1 MAVDT
6 KFAMPVL
13 TEGKPYD
20 RFKTELALWKSVT
33 SVPVSKIGPMIVL
46 ALPENHS
53 SKIKDKVLENIAL
66 DSLKCD
72 AGYEN
77 LIKFMDTVLAKD
89 SLTDVFDK
97 YADFEKYA
105 RTHETVGEFIEEFD
119 LKFKRLQK
127 FNITLP
133 SEILAFKLLIQA
145 NITQEE
151 LMLVK
156 SGMDYTKKNTLYEQT
171 KESLK
176 KFKSSFEPLSMS
188 STPSFNAQSSGF
200 DIKTESVNMTH
211 GGRSRVNT
219 SSGAYAR
226 GVGQRNFRTGNRYS
240 TSRGAFSKD
249 SRPVN
254 PIGPDGRSML
264 CKACGSYRHLI
275 KDCPDSWENQR
286 GAFFT
291 DYNDVY
297 FTKSEE
303 GCFLTNSVFTTD
315 ALNCAV
321 LDSACSSTVC
331 GKEWFEH
338 YMNSLE
344 PEEKN
349 KVKKV
354 NSGKVFKFGGGEKLM
369 SMGCYEIPAC
379 IVGKQVM
386 LITDVIDSDIP
397 LLLSKSDM
405 KRTQMC
411 LDLKNDTAEIM
422 GKTATLNC
430 TNAGHYCIPILK
442 EEMPVFAVDL
452 KTISEKE
459 RKKELNKLHCVFG
472 HPSAMKL
479 VDLLKDAQIWDNK
492 FSTVLDQI
500 VEECETCQR
509 FRKTPTRSKVALPMS
524 HSFNDLVCL
533 DLKSWN
539 GAYILHMI
547 DMWSR
552 YSMSIFIKN
561 KEPKT
566 IVDVIMRRWIG
577 TFGLMQGLL
586 SDNGGEFNC
595 DETREVASILG
606 VKLFTT
612 AGYSPH
618 QNGLCERVHGVVD
631 LILSKLK
638 MDNPKVDINVLLGW
652 ANMAKNSLHT
662 HHGFSS
668 HQLVFGTNP
677 NLPNLLTA
685 NPPAL
690 EGQTMSKIFAEH
702 LNTLHSAREA
712 FIKSEADERL
722 RRALR
727 KKITTIEQNYDK
739 GDSVLYKKEGKT
751 MWLGPA
757 TVVAQD
763 GKVIF
768 VRHGGNLI
776 RLPPNRIQKFIRQ
789 DTRLDQM
796 PEGDVIQQETNGIDN
811 NETSNGAS
819 NSETNYEDMEHEEV
833 IDDTPAGDN
842 VEAGVVVPRRS
853 LRILNKER
861 NWDVHDHDV
870 FAVHVPSSQ
879 QSDEEII
886 QAKHEELKKLQ
897 SFDVYEEID
906 YHDQSCISTRWVVVR
921 KGNVVKARLVARG
934 FQENEEMRVDS
945 PTVGKSVSRIC
956 LTIAASNSWKIKTVD
971 IKSAFLQSDN
981 LERDVFITPPKEA
994 ETPGKIWKLKKCLY
1008 GLSDASRQFFIS
1020 LSSELKRLGLEQSK
1034 LDHTLY
1040 MYFEN
1045 KVLGGMILTHVDD
1058 FLYCG
1063 ADDFEKKVMI
1073 PLSKRF
1079 AVGSKD
1085 EKDFKY
1091 IGLHIIQEDNFDI
1104 FVDQNDYSESIITQS
1119 VVKNKNIDLTSE
1131 EYTKFRA
1138 LVGALQWLVNGSRPD
1153 LAFDTLIHSCKM
1165 KKATQEDLHLIAKT
1179 VKRAKERVSNKYTKL
1194 GECAQWKLLVFT
1206 DASFANMPDG
1216 VSSCFG
1222 YVVLLVGENGK
1233 CCVISWKANKIKR
1246 VCRSTLASE
1255 TMALVEGL
1263 EECLYLKSL
1272 LIEIGVFHKNSEI
1285 IAYVDNLGLQTALY
1299 STKLVD
1305 DKQTR
1310 IDVAAIQQMLSTN
1323 RVSQVLWCPTQK
1335 QLANVLTKRGASSKL
1350 ILDVFASGRLN

>member
-1 MAVDT
+1 MAGDT
-6 KFAMPVL
+6 KFSMPVL
-13 TEGKPYD
+13 TEEKSYD
-20 RFKTELALWKSVT
+20 RFKNELALWKSVT
-33 SVPVSKIGPMIVL
+33 TIPAKKIGPMIVL

-53 SKIKDKVLENIAL
+53 SKIKDKVLENIDL
-66 DSLKCD
+66 DTLRCD
-72 AGYEN
+72 LGYEN
-77 LIKFMDTVLAKD
+77 LITFMDTVLAKD

-97 YADFEKYA
+97 YVEFEKYA

-119 LKFKRLQK
+119 LKLKRLNK

-156 SGMDYTKKNTLYEQT
+156 SGMNYKEKDTLYEQT
-171 KESLK
+171 KTSLK
-176 KFKSSFEPLSMS
+176 KFKSQGNFEPFS
-188 STPSFNAQSSGF
+188 STPSFNVPSAGF
-200 DIKTESVNMTH
+200 GIKTESVNIT
-211 GGRSRVNT
+211 RRVNNNN
-219 SSGAYAR
+219 SGAYTR
-226 GVGQRNFRTGNRYS
+226 GLGQRNFRGGNRFS
-240 TSRGAFSKD
+240 TSRGAFNKD

-254 PIGPDGRSML
+254 PVGSDGKSLL
-264 CKACGSYRHLI
+264 CKACGSYRHLL
-275 KDCPDSWENQR
+275 KDCPDSWENQK
-286 GAFFT
+286 GAFYT
-291 DYNDVY
+291 DYEDVKY
-297 FTKSEE
+297 TEGEE
-303 GCFLTNSVFTTD
+303 GCFLTNNVFTTE
-315 ALNCAV
+315 ALGCVV

-331 GKEWFEH
+331 GKEWFDH
-338 YMNSLE
+338 YLNSLE
-344 PEEKN
+344 PEDKS
-349 KVKKV
+349 KVRTM
-354 NSGKVFKFGGGEKLM
+354 NSGKIFRFGGGEKLM
-369 SMGCYEIPAC
+369 SIGCYEIPAC
-379 IVGKQVM
+379 IVGNQVM
-386 LITDVIDSDIP
+386 IMTDVIDSDIP

-405 KRTQMC
+405 KRMQMC
-411 LDLKNDTAEIM
+411 LDLKNDTAQIM
-422 GKTATLNC
+422 GKTAILNC
-430 TNAGHYCIPILK
+430 TSAGHYCIPILR
-442 EEMPVFAVDL
+442 EEVPVFTVDL
-452 KTISEKE
+452 NDISDKE
-459 RKKELNKLHCVFG
+459 RKKELVKLHRVFG
-472 HPSAMKL
+472 HPSAVKI
-479 VDLLKDAQIWDNK
+479 VDLLKDAQIWK
-492 FSTVLDQI
+492 PEFSAVLDQI

-509 FRKTPTRSKVALPMS
+509 FRKTPSRSKVALPMS

-552 YSMSIFIKN
+552 YSMSTFIKN
-561 KEPKT
+561 KEPNT
-566 IVDVIMRRWIG
+566 VIDVIMKRWIG

-586 SDNGGEFNC
+586 NDNGGEFSC

-690 EGQTMSKIFAEH
+690 EGETMSKIFAEH

-712 FIKSEADERL
+712 FIKSEADERI

-727 KKITTIEQNYDK
+727 KKITALEQNYHK
-739 GDSVLYKKEGKT
+739 GDTVLYKKEGKT

-757 TVVAQD
+757 IVVAQD

-789 DTRLDQM
+789 DTRLDHI
-796 PEGDVIQQETNGIDN
+796 PEGDIVQQETN
-811 NETSNGAS
+811 NGGVL
-819 NSETNYEDMEHEEV
+819 NCDKTNIENMKHI
-833 IDDTPAGDN
+833 IDDTSSGDN
-842 VEAGVVVPRRS
+842 VESGVVVPRRS
-853 LRILNKER
+853 LRIHNNEN
-861 NWDVHDHDV
+861 NWNVHDHDV

-879 QSDEEII
+879 QSDEDVI
-886 QAKHEELKKLQ
+886 QAKQDELKKLQ
-897 SFDVYEEID
+897 SFDVYEEVD
-906 YHDQSCISTRWVVVR
+906 HNDQSCISTRWVVVR
-921 KGNVVKARLVARG
+921 KGSVVKARLVARG
-934 FQENEEMRVDS
+934 FQENEEVRVDS

-956 LTIAASNSWKIKTVD
+956 LTMAASKGWKIKTID
-971 IKSAFLQSDN
+971 IKSAFLQSDS
-981 LERDVFITPPKEA
+981 LDRDVFITPPKEA
-994 ETPGKIWKLKKCLY
+994 EISGKIWKLKKCLY

-1020 LSSELKRLGLEQSK
+1020 LSSELKRLGLVQSN

-1040 MYFEN
+1040 LYFEN
-1045 KVLGGMILTHVDD
+1045 KELRGMILTHVDD

-1063 ADDFEKKVMI
+1063 ADGFEEKVMI

-1079 AVGSKD
+1079 VVGSRD

-1091 IGLHIIQEDNFDI
+1091 IGLHIVQEENFEI
-1104 FVDQNDYSESIITQS
+1104 FVDQNDYSESIIIQGG
-1119 VVKNKNIDLTSE
+1119 VKNKNIDLTSE
-1131 EYTKFRA
+1131 EYTRFRA

-1153 LAFDTLIHSCKM
+1153 LAFDTLTHSCKM

-1179 VKRAKERVSNKYTKL
+1179 VKRAKEKVFNKYSNL
-1194 GECAQWKLLVFT
+1194 GECDQWKLFVFT
-1206 DASFANMPDG
+1206 DASFANLPDG

-1222 YVVLLVGENGK
+1222 YVVLLVGKNDK
-1233 CCVISWKANKIKR
+1233 SCVISWKANKIKR

-1272 LIEIGVFHKNSEI
+1272 LIEIGAFHRNSEI
-1285 IAYVDNLGLQTALY
+1285 IAYVDNLGLQNALY

-1305 DKQTR
+1305 EKQTR

-1323 RVSQVLWCPTQK
+1323 KVSQVLWCPTQK
-1335 QLANVLTKRGASSKL
+1335 QLANVLTKRGASSGL
-1350 ILDVFASGRLN
+1350 ILDVFTSGRLN

>member
-1 MAVDT
+1 MAADT
-6 KFAMPVL
+6 KFSMPLL
-13 TEGKPYD
+13 TENKSYD

-33 SVPVSKIGPMIVL
+33 TVPISKIGPMIVL

-53 SKIKDKVLENIAL
+53 SKIKDKVLENIDL

-72 AGYEN
+72 QGYDN
-77 LIKFMDTVLAKD
+77 LMKFMDSVLAKD
-89 SLTDVFDK
+89 SLTDVFEK
-97 YADFEKYA
+97 YVDFEKYA
-105 RTHETVGEFIEEFD
+105 RTHESVVEFIEEFD
-119 LKFKRLQK
+119 LKLKRLQK
-127 FNITLP
+127 FNINLP
-133 SEILAFKLLIQA
+133 PEILAFKLLIQA

-156 SGMDYTKKNTLYEQT
+156 SGMNYNEKQTLYEQT
-171 KESLK
+171 KISLK
-176 KFKSSFEPLSMS
+176 KFKSQSTSNLESFS
-188 STPSFNAQSSGF
+188 SPSFNVPSSAG
-200 DIKTESVNMTH
+200 IKTESVNITR
-211 GGRSRVNT
+211 GGKMNT
-219 SSGAYAR
+219 DR
-226 GVGQRNFRTGNRYS
+226 GSYTRGMGQRNFRPGNTHRFS
-240 TSRGAFSKD
+240 TSRGAFGRD

-286 GAFFT
+286 GALYT
-291 DYNDVY
+291 DYEDVY
-297 FTKSEE
+297 FTENEE
-303 GCFLTNSVFTTD
+303 GCFLTNGIFTSE
-315 ALNCAV
+315 AFGCAV

-331 GKEWFEH
+331 GKEWFDH
-338 YMNSLE
+338 FMNSLE
-344 PEEKN
+344 PNDKS
-349 KVKKV
+349 KVRSI
-354 NSGKVFKFGGGEKLM
+354 NSGKVFKFGGGEKLI

-379 IVGKQVM
+379 IVGQQVM
-386 LITDVIDSDIP
+386 IVTDVIDSDIP
-397 LLLSKSDM
+397 LLLSKSEM
-405 KRTQMC
+405 KKMQMC
-411 LDLKNDTAEIM
+411 LDLKSDTAEIM
-422 GKTATLNC
+422 GKAAILNC
-430 TNAGHYCIPILK
+430 TSAGHYCIPILRK
-442 EEMPVFAVDL
+442 EVPVFTVDL
-452 KTISEKE
+452 KTISDKD
-459 RKKELNKLHCVFG
+459 RKKELKKLHCVFG
-472 HPSAMKL
+472 HPSAVKL
-479 VDLLKDAQIWDNK
+479 IDLLKDAQIWNPDY
-492 FSTVLDQI
+492 SAVLDQI

-509 FRKTPTRSKVALPMS
+509 FRKTPSRSKVALPLS
-524 HSFNDLVCL
+524 HSFNDIVCI

-552 YSMSIFIKN
+552 YSMSTFIRN

-566 IVDVIMRRWIG
+566 VVDIIMRRWIG
-577 TFGLMQGLL
+577 TFGLMKGLL
-586 SDNGGEFNC
+586 NDNGGEFSC

-690 EGQTMSKIFAEH
+690 GGETMSKIFAEH

-739 GDSVLYKKEGKT
+739 GDTVLYKKEGKT

-789 DTRLDQM
+789 DIRLDHI
-796 PEGDVIQQETNGIDN
+796 PEGDIVEQETNNGV
-811 NETSNGAS
+811 SNRV
-819 NSETNYEDMEHEEV
+819 ETNIEDVEHDV
-833 IDDTPAGDN
+833 INDTSSADN
-842 VEAGVVVPRRS
+842 VEPEVVVPRRS
-853 LRILNKER
+853 LRILNKEN

-879 QSDEEII
+879 QSDEEVI
-886 QAKHEELKKLQ
+886 QAKLDELKKLQ
-897 SFDVYEEID
+897 SFDVYEEVD
-906 YHDQSCISTRWVVVR
+906 HNNQSCISTRWVVVR
-921 KGNVVKARLVARG
+921 KGSVVKARLVARG

-956 LTIAASNSWKIKTVD
+956 LTMAASKGWKIKTID
-971 IKSAFLQSDN
+971 IKSAFLQSDTLN
-981 LERDVFITPPKEA
+981 RDVFITPPKEA
-994 ETPGKIWKLKKCLY
+994 GIPGKIWKLKKCLY

-1020 LSSELKRLGLEQSK
+1020 LSSELKRLGLEQSN

-1045 KVLGGMILTHVDD
+1045 KVLKGMILTHVDD

-1063 ADDFEKKVMI
+1063 ADGFEEKVMI

-1079 AVGSKD
+1079 VVGSRD

-1091 IGLHIIQEDNFDI
+1091 IGLHIVQEENFDI

-1153 LAFDTLIHSCKM
+1153 LAFDTLTHSCKM
-1165 KKATQEDLHLIAKT
+1165 KKATQEDLQLIAKT
-1179 VKRAKERVSNKYTKL
+1179 VRRAKEKISNKYTNL
-1194 GECAQWKLLVFT
+1194 GECDHWKLLVFT

-1222 YVVLLVGENGK
+1222 YVALLVGENDK
-1233 CCVISWKANKIKR
+1233 SCVISWKANKIKR

-1272 LIEIGVFHKNSEI
+1272 LIEIGAFHKNSEI
-1285 IAYVDNLGLQTALY
+1285 IAYVDNLGLQNALY

-1310 IDVAAIQQMLSTN
+1310 IDIAAIQQMLSTN

-1350 ILDVFASGRLN
+1350 ILDVLASGRLI